1 VRRGSSLAFC
11 FYRLKTIQIKRKKP
25 MCCISGS
32 AKTMT
37 KINAEGSARGTG
49 KISPGRRS
57 WLILPVG
64 IIAKDDTVLMLLPGL
79 PGWLPGIALLCLHSD
94 DRPCI
99 VHSLRLHVLTTG
111 LSRFVGSALCPLLSG
126 SSVLGLW

>member
-1 VRRGSSLAFC
+1 
-11 FYRLKTIQIKRKKP
+11 
-25 MCCISGS
+25 MCCMSGS

-64 IIAKDDTVLMLLPGL
+64 IVIPEGLKLPTLRTISMGDAGLMLPAGL
-79 PGWLPGIALLCLHSD
+79 PGWLPGIARLCLHND
-94 DRPCI
+94 DQLCI
-99 VHSLRLHVLTTG
+99 VHSLRLPV
-111 LSRFVGSALCPLLSG
+111 
-126 SSVLGLW
+126 